1 MEARGFASRTRE
13 FVTVVLAVLISAGPF
28 YGQSE
33 LASSRL
39 TPGIPAATSAQAPA
53 DSSEMTLT
61 AEQAFDL
68 ALKNNH
74 GLKIASE
81 KVQEMDRAKRVAAGD
96 YYPKLL
102 NASGFV
108 RITDTVRV
116 NIAQGSLG
124 TVPGTNIPIPTQNF
138 MVDQGGFNLL
148 LSSTL
153 LVQPLTQ
160 LIKIRQA
167 NKAAQADVNASRR
180 NRQDIENQ
188 IALGVRQLYIGLVIS
203 DLDLQTASLAVDVAQ
218 QKFVEA
224 KDSVA
229 KGAALEVT
237 QIGAHASLLDAQ
249 QKQLEAKIR
258 HSDFSTDLVNVLG
271 LSPSVRL
278 SAAGLPTELPEIPS
292 KEECIKL
299 AQSASPEIQAAE
311 ETVSKAGAGISAA
324 KANYIPDVSVM
335 AGHVYQNGVPFLVHN
350 TGVFGA
356 SLAYDIFDG
365 GKKHALIQQRE
376 AQRAQAEENVA
387 RLKASAAANVL
398 KALDRVEQT
407 KNQMA
412 VAREA
417 VTVREE
423 RDRLAK
429 AQARFGAAL
438 PSEVSEAAA
447 DLSKARTDLLKAQA
461 AYDIGRSEVF
471 VLMGRQP
478 R

>member
-1 MEARGFASRTRE
+1 MEARGFASRTRD

-102 NASGFV
+102 NASGFI

-124 TVPGTNIPIPTQNF
+124 TVPGIGIPIPTQNF
-138 MVDQGGFNLL
+138 MLDQGGVNLL
-148 LSSTL
+148 LSGTL

-167 NKAAQADVNASRR
+167 NKAAQADVNASGS

-188 IALGVRQLYIGLVIS
+188 IALGVRQLYIGLAIS
-203 DLDLQTASLAVDVAQ
+203 DLDLQTASLAVEVAQ
-218 QKFVEA
+218 QKFAEA

-229 KGAALEVT
+229 KGTALEMT
-237 QIGAHASLLDAQ
+237 QIGAHAFLLDAQ

-258 HSDFSTDLVNVLG
+258 HSDFSIDLVNVLG

-278 SAAGLPTELPEIPS
+278 KAAGLPTELPETPS

-299 AQSASPEIQAAE
+299 ARSASPEIQAAQ
-311 ETVSKAGAGISAA
+311 ETVSKAGAGITAA
-324 KANYIPDVSVM
+324 KADYIPDVSVM
-335 AGHVYQNGVPFLVHN
+335 AGHVYQNGVPFLAHN

-356 SLAYDIFDG
+356 SLTYDIFDG

-376 AQRAQAEENVA
+376 IQRAQAEENVA
-387 RLKASAAANVL
+387 RLKASATANVL
-398 KALDRVEQT
+398 KALDKVEQT
-407 KNQMA
+407 KNQME
-412 VAREA
+412 VARET

-423 RDRLAK
+423 GDRLAK
-429 AQARFGAAL
+429 AQARFGAAI
-438 PSEVSEAAA
+438 PSQVSEAAA
-447 DLSKARTDLLKAQA
+447 DLSKAKTDLLKARA
-461 AYDIGRSEVF
+461 AYDIARSELF
-471 VLMGRQP
+471 VLIGRQP

>member
-1 MEARGFASRTRE
+1 
-13 FVTVVLAVLISAGPF
+13 
-28 YGQSE
+28 
-33 LASSRL
+33 
-39 TPGIPAATSAQAPA
+39 
-53 DSSEMTLT
+53 MTLT

-74 GLKIASE
+74 GLKIASD
-81 KVQEMDRAKRVAAGD
+81 KVQEMGHAKRIAAGD

-108 RITDTVRV
+108 HITDNLRV
-116 NIAQGSLG
+116 SVAQGSLG
-124 TVPGTNIPIPTQNF
+124 TVRGIGIPIPTQDF
-138 MVDQGGFNLL
+138 LLDQGSLNLL
-148 LSSTL
+148 LSGTL

-167 NKAAQADVNASRR
+167 NKAAQADVNASQS

-188 IALGVRQLYIGLVIS
+188 ITFGVRQLYIGLVIS
-203 DLDLQTASLAVDVAQ
+203 DLDLETASLAVDVAQ
-218 QKFVEA
+218 QKFAEA

-278 SAAGLPTELPEIPS
+278 KAAGLPAELPEIPS

-299 AQSASPEIQAAE
+299 AQSASPEIQAAQ
-311 ETVSKAGAGISAA
+311 ETVSKAGAGIAAA

-335 AGHVYQNGVPFLVHN
+335 AGHVYQNGVPFLAHN
-350 TGVFGA
+350 TGIFGA
-356 SLAYDIFDG
+356 SLTYDIFDG

-376 AQRAQAEENVA
+376 SQRAQAEENVA
-387 RLKASAAANVL
+387 RLKGSATANVL
-398 KALDRVEQT
+398 KALDKVEQT
-407 KNQMA
+407 KNQME

-423 RDRLAK
+423 GDRLAK
-429 AQARFGAAL
+429 AQARFGAAI
-438 PSEVSEAAA
+438 PSQVSEAAA
-447 DLSKARTDLLKAQA
+447 DLSKAKTDLLKARA
-461 AYDIGRSEVF
+461 AYDIARSELF

>member
-1 MEARGFASRTRE
+1 MEARGFASPTHE
-13 FVTVVLAVLISAGPF
+13 FITVVLAALIGAGPL

-33 LASSRL
+33 LTSSRL
-39 TPGIPAATSAQAPA
+39 TPGVPAATSAQAPT
-53 DSSEMTLT
+53 DTSEMTLT

-108 RITDTVRV
+108 HITDTVRV
-116 NIAQGSLG
+116 NVAQGSLG
-124 TVPGTNIPIPTQNF
+124 TVPGIGIPIPTQNF
-138 MVDQGGFNLL
+138 LLDQGGLNLL
-148 LSSTL
+148 LSGTL

-167 NKAAQADVNASRR
+167 NKAAQADVNASRSTR
-180 NRQDIENQ
+180 HDIENQ
-188 IALGVRQLYIGLVIS
+188 IALGVRQLYIGLVTS
-203 DLDLQTASLAVDVAQ
+203 DLDLQTASLTVDVAQ
-218 QKFVEA
+218 QKFAEA
-224 KDSVA
+224 KDAVA

-258 HSDFSTDLVNVLG
+258 HSDFSTDLVTVLG

-278 SAAGLPTELPEIPS
+278 KAAGLPAELPEIPS

-299 AQSASPEIQAAE
+299 AQSASPEIQAAQ
-311 ETVSKAGAGISAA
+311 ETVSKAGAGVTAA

-335 AGHVYQNGVPFLVHN
+335 AGHVYQNGVPFLAHN

-356 SLAYDIFDG
+356 SLTYDIFDG

-376 AQRAQAEENVA
+376 TQKTQAEENVA
-387 RLKASAAANVL
+387 RLKASTEANVS
-398 KALDRVEQT
+398 KALDKVEQT
-407 KNQMA
+407 RNQVE

-423 RDRLAK
+423 GDRLAK
-429 AQARFGAAL
+429 AQSRFGAAM
-438 PSEVSEAAA
+438 PSQVSEAAA
-447 DLSKARTDLLKAQA
+447 DLSKAKTDLLKARA
-461 AYDIGRSEVF
+461 GYDIARSELF
-471 VLMGRQP
+471 VLIGRQP